1 MLSSVNEHTTFKA
14 DDGQAEYL
22 HALLEAHEAG
32 KALRASKAGHDAQ
45 RQLRQAQRGAC
56 MPSCS

>member
-1 MLSSVNEHTTFKA
+1 MSTHTFKA

-22 HALLEAHEAG
+22 HALLKAHEAG